1 MFIKQLSVSFSVWIP
16 MTFGEWFYKAFP
28 WYQAQAPILD
38 LLNLE
43 FPSCSISQ
51 EHTTTDVS
59 SLQMSYHPAFWCLLL
74 SPVGMHAPLARGD
87 FAVPAF
93 QPRPSPQLIS
103 VHNTNA
109 STSAPLPAIASST
122 SDSNA
127 CFWIL
132 YVTGITV
139 TLLGPQRFPSLL
151 ACPCGFTHMSL
162 PTALPCTTKP
172 AHTLFARSATTSP
185 RMPNVPFSV
194 CLYSS
199 PTTSEHS
206 FCLPLN

>member
-1 MFIKQLSVSFSVWIP
+1 M
-16 MTFGEWFYKAFP
+16 
-28 WYQAQAPILD
+28 
-38 LLNLE
+38 
-43 FPSCSISQ
+43 CSISQ
-51 EHTTTDVS
+51 EHTTTVVS

-93 QPRPSPQLIS
+93 PARPSPQLIYM
-103 VHNTNA
+103 HNTNA

-151 ACPCGFTHMSL
+151 ACPCGFAHMSL
-162 PTALPCTTKP
+162 PTAPPCTTKP
-172 AHTLFARSATTSP
+172 AHTLSLLALLQPLLECQMSPFLFACT
-185 RMPNVPFSV
+185 
-194 CLYSS
+194 
-199 PTTSEHS
+199 
-206 FCLPLN
+206 LPLPPQSTASVSL